1 MLDLS
6 SRSLQLARKT
16 AQSGLDAAVTI
27 AARTPGLL
35 APNIDFT
42 GERAK
47 EARLM
52 VEEKVAAACEGIW
65 AAQIAWVS
73 FLVKAA
79 FGGVTS
85 PEHVSNAFVDV
96 ADAAL
101 APARRTVSANARRLT
116 GMKPLG

>member
-1 MLDLS
+1 MLDLN
-6 SRSLQLARKT
+6 SRSMKLARKT
-16 AQSGLDAAVTI
+16 VQSGLDAAVTI

-52 VEEKVAAACEGIW
+52 VEEKVTAVCEGLW
-65 AAQIAWVS
+65 AAQLAWGS
-73 FLVKAA
+73 FVVDAL
-79 FGGVTS
+79 FGGANS
-85 PEHVSNAFVDV
+85 PEHFSNAFVDV

-116 GMKPLG
+116 RMKPLG